1 MALIRE
7 PRPPVLVLRIVSRE
21 LKRKMMIL
29 LVINSVL
36 TKMIWLNT
44 GSVEE
49 RMVMMKVSDLRLLSD

>member
-1 MALIRE
+1 MVIKSTV
-7 PRPPVLVLRIVSRE
+7 PVKINGHGVS
-21 LKRKMMIL
+21 KMLML

-49 RMVMMKVSDLRLLSD
+49 RMVMMKVCDLRLLSD

>member
-1 MALIRE
+1 MVIKSTVPVKIRM
-7 PRPPVLVLRIVSRE
+7 VMVSS
-21 LKRKMMIL
+21 KCWC

-49 RMVMMKVSDLRLLSD
+49 RMVMMKVCDLRLLSD

>member
-1 MALIRE
+1 ML
-7 PRPPVLVLRIVSRE
+7 
-21 LKRKMMIL
+21 ML

-49 RMVMMKVSDLRLLSD
+49 MMVMMKEVSDLRLLSD